1 MKVFLLL
8 LAAALLVLTIKTQ
21 YNRAKSQPL
30 PNQIESFWPRKKCCK
45 RNYRRKN
52 KYHCT
57 KPKNRC

>member
-8 LAAALLVLTIKTQ
+8 LAAALLVLTIMTQ

-45 RNYRRKN
+45 RRY
-52 KYHCT
+52 
-57 KPKNRC
+57 KNRNKSYCSKPRNKC